1 MDYNT
6 FEGLKNNWKNLNMNK
21 IKCSNQSIYHPSKE
35 DQWTNINWSKVDK
48 TIKNLQN
55 RIAKAAKNGE
65 IHRMKNL
72 QRLLT
77 YSISARLKAVQ
88 TVTNNK
94 STNQR
99 QTFITKIDGEI
110 LETGENKKDI
120 ALELQKNQKVQK
132 SLQLS
137 CRKTKPIK
145 SIRVANI
152 NSDRRR
158 HGDLIGNKNKF
169 VQFPSL
175 SDRARLVL
183 WDMALNPY
191 SKKNGEFDSINFS
204 SYLNKLQRHDLFL
217 LNKKIRNLFNK
228 PNSFEWILTIQIDQF
243 LEKVNSDW
251 FLKNIPIK
259 DKKLLKSWLKK
270 KYITGSELFS
280 SDCHLFYNSK
290 LKTTLTKIF
299 FYSLN
304 EEIQNLS
311 FSLISNSDFNVTKQQ
326 KHFGINTDFKIFYF
340 SNTLIVIG
348 KRQQQ
353 LEYIQK
359 KIIKILKVRGFQVN
373 EKTILLNH
381 ISKGFDFF
389 KWNFRKYS
397 NGVLLC
403 KISKNSISKHR
414 KEMKFLTKKIH
425 SPEILIPKMNKKICE
440 WVGYNYFCNDTSKVY
455 SSMNTYIFK
464 CLMKWG
470 RRRHGNKTKR
480 WVFTRYWK
488 HLNGRWTFNTI
499 VKTGEILTLMT
510 YMSPEFKEFSKQSQK
525 IKK

>member
-1 MDYNT
+1 
-6 FEGLKNNWKNLNMNK
+6 MNK

-48 TIKNLQN
+48 TIENLQN
-55 RIAKAAKNGE
+55 RITKAAKNGE

-88 TVTNNK
+88 TVTNDK
-94 STNQR
+94 STNQPELHVN
-99 QTFITKIDGEI
+99 TKFKPKIDEKI
-110 LETGENKKDI
+110 LEIGENKHNV
-120 ALELQKNQKVQK
+120 ALELRKKM
-132 SLQLS
+132 SLQ
-137 CRKTKPIK
+137 PDVI
-145 SIRVANI
+145 I
-152 NSDRRR
+152 N
-158 HGDLIGNKNKF
+158 KKKF

-175 SDRARLVL
+175 SDRARLAL

-204 SYLNKLQRHDLFL
+204 SYSKHDFFL
-217 LNKKIRNLFNK
+217 LNKRIRNLFNK

-243 LEKVNSDW
+243 FEKVNSDW
-251 FLKNIPIK
+251 FLENIPIK

-280 SDCHLFYNSK
+280 SDCHLSGRTPNST

-304 EEIQNLS
+304 EEIQNSGSLAADRHFS
-311 FSLISNSDFNVTKQQ
+311 FSLISNSGFNVAKQR
-326 KHFGINTDFKIFYF
+326 KHFCINTDFKIFHF

-353 LEYIQK
+353 LKYIQK
-359 KIIKILKVRGFQVN
+359 KIINILKIRGFQVN

-389 KWNFRKYS
+389 EWNFRKYS

-440 WVGYNYFCNDTSKVY
+440 WVGYNYFCNDTAKVY

-470 RRRHGNKTKR
+470 RRRHGNKTKK

-488 HLNGRWTFNTI
+488 HFNGRGTFNTI
-499 VKTGEILTLMT
+499 LKTGEILTLTT
-510 YMSPEFKEFSKQSQK
+510 YMKQSQK